1 MEVSDTSYST
11 NIELYCQDLTFVFQA
26 SQCVKHS
33 ERLVQMLLWLYFF
46 DATPFLVFVFETV
59 QNTLCFTPAKILRK
73 IQITRCSSGFQT
85 ARRRNTGKRNT
96 ITEEMDQGR
105 VHK

>member
-1 MEVSDTSYST
+1 MQE
-11 NIELYCQDLTFVFQA
+11 LTFVLQV
-26 SQCVKHS
+26 SQCVKLN

-46 DATPFLVFVFETV
+46 DAAPFLVFVFETV

-73 IQITRCSSGFQT
+73 TRITWCSSRFQT
-85 ARRRNTGKRNT
+85 TRRRNRGKKKNT

-105 VHK
+105 VRK